1 MLCSVCN
8 KNTAVVFVNKVEDG
22 KKSVEGYCY
31 NCAKEKGINPLEALA
46 KNANISN
53 SELEDMTT
61 QIESLLK
68 DFSENMNLES
78 LGINPEDLE
87 SELDANDPEAGPL
100 SGILGIFR
108 AKDPNATMIRNDC
121 KNKEKYKYIAFDY
134 EAKNECEFVYY
145 L

>member
-78 LGINPEDLE
+78 LGISPEDLE
-87 SELDANDPEAGPL
+87 AEFDSSDPNSNPL
-100 SGILGIFR
+100 GGIFGIFKS
-108 AKDPNATMIRNDC
+108 KDTNQDSEQQTASASEMDSQGKVKQELIQ
-121 KNKEKYKYIAFDY
+121 KQVQVFS
-134 EAKNECEFVYY
+134 
-145 L
+145 